1 MLILRQCHL
10 SKMNLDIEKL
20 RNSLCELMCAEVN
33 IIARKRNLL
42 LLETPFAFSDG
53 DPYQLYIKELPGG
66 ILRLTDMGHTLM
78 HLSYENDLDKFR
90 DGTRGKLFEQI
101 KSETHIEENN
111 GEFFIDT
118 PIANLG
124 FNIFRLGQALTKI
137 NDLTFLNH
145 GQGGIKKDQQH

>member
-1 MLILRQCHL
+1 
-10 SKMNLDIEKL
+10 MNLDIEKL
-20 RNSLCELMCAEVN
+20 RSSLCELMCAEVN
-33 IIARKRNLL
+33 IISRQSNLL

-101 KSETHIEENN
+101 KCETHVEENN

-118 PIANLG
+118 SLDNLA
-124 FNIFRLGQALTKI
+124 FNISRFGQALTKI
-137 NDLTFLNH
+137 TDFTLS
-145 GQGGIKKDQQH
+145 GI